1 MIMKVVT
8 IHTKVSIRA
17 TCCSPG
23 WTMILYTHRRCL
35 EVAQSGGDRCVE
47 EGPLLTEKRT
57 SNVRRLGSAF
67 TQSRNWQTVVP
78 WRGGRAPRG
87 FSGFRLCE
95 NRSFH
100 RLQQLPRFTQ
110 QGLNLLAPGDR
121 VPREQAVPAHVLVC
135 PWCAG
140 SRRTAVHAA
149 APFAAHRRRAA
160 RSAAADFCAA
170 TRARQH
176 RTDIAGAIS
185 HAFAPRLASRE
196 LCKQSCSCAPRSG
209 VETIRASV
217 TAGAG

>member
-78 WRGGRAPRG
+78 WRGGRAFAPRG

-100 RLQQLPRFTQ
+100 RLQQLPRFAQ
-110 QGLNLLAPGDR
+110 QGLNLLALGDR
-121 VPREQAVPAHVLVC
+121 VPSEPAVPARVLVS
-135 PWCAG
+135 PSRAG

-160 RSAAADFCAA
+160 RSAGADFCAA

-176 RTDIAGAIS
+176 RTGIAGVIAHGCAS
-185 HAFAPRLASRE
+185 RLASTA
-196 LCKQSCSCAPRSG
+196 SCSGAPQGYR
-209 VETIRASV
+209 I
-217 TAGAG
+217 